1 MAGTMFYSE
10 LFGLLTLEQ
19 EILERVVDLASQQ
32 QQALIQFESTRIEEI
47 AREQEVYAKQM
58 DECEL
63 QRIRLISATFGLSLN
78 AARSL
83 KLSQLAT
90 MIDTEH
96 VPELLEFKDAMNSL
110 TQKVQF
116 VNNVNRV
123 LAVRGRNSVKA
134 TLDHVRSH
142 RLHVVNAS
150 L

>member
-32 QQALIQFESTRIEEI
+32 QQALIQFDSTRIEEI
-47 AREQEVYAKQM
+47 AREQDVYAKQM

-63 QRIRLISATFGLSLN
+63 QRIRLLCATFGMSV
-78 AARSL
+78 AASRAL

-90 MIDTEH
+90 LVDSEH
-96 VPELLEFKDAMNSL
+96 VDELLEFKDKMAAL
-110 TQKVQF
+110 TQNIQF
-116 VNNVNRV
+116 VNNLNRV

-134 TLDHVRSH
+134 TLDHVRSQ